1 MIYLKK
7 IKPSTMILDTL
18 ANSHLYQSINERIAK
33 GFDYLRTTDLDSL
46 PCGKHDIDGDNI
58 FALVQE
64 YQTKPIAECKL
75 ESHKKYID
83 IQYVIQGEEM
93 MGITTQNNQTI
104 LEQNLEKDY
113 TFYEGTTSLVRV
125 SKGMFTIF
133 FPDDLHQ
140 PCVQTETVLEVK
152 KVVIKVLI
160 Q

>member
-1 MIYLKK
+1 
-7 IKPSTMILDTL
+7 MILDSL
-18 ANSHLYQSINERIAK
+18 ENYQLYSAINERIAK
-33 GFDYLRTTDLDSL
+33 GFEFLYNTDLDAIPS
-46 PCGKHDIDGDNI
+46 GKHNIEDDTI

-64 YQTKPIAECKL
+64 YQTKPLAECKL

-83 IQYVIQGEEM
+83 IQYVIRGEEF
-93 MGITTQNNQTI
+93 MGVTTKNNQTI
-104 LEQNLEKDY
+104 VEVNAEKDY
-113 TFYEGTTSLVRV
+113 TFYEGSTSLVLV

-140 PCVQTETVLEVK
+140 PCVQTELASEVK

>member
-1 MIYLKK
+1 
-7 IKPSTMILDTL
+7 MILDSIE
-18 ANSHLYQSINERIAK
+18 NYQLYSAINERLAK
-33 GFDYLRTTDLDSL
+33 GFAFLHNTDLDAIPS
-46 PCGKHDIDGDNI
+46 GKHDIDGDTI

-64 YQTKPIAECKL
+64 YQTKPLAECKL

-83 IQYVIQGEEM
+83 IQYVIRGEEF
-93 MGITTQNNQTI
+93 MGVTTKNNQTI
-104 LEQNLEKDY
+104 VEVNAEKDY
-113 TFYEGTTSLVRV
+113 TFYEGSTSLVRV

-140 PCVQTETVLEVK
+140 PCVKTESVSEVK

>member
-1 MIYLKK
+1 
-7 IKPSTMILDTL
+7 MILDTL
-18 ANSHLYQSINERIAK
+18 DNYHLYQSINERITK
-33 GFDYLRTTDLDSL
+33 GFEFLHNTDLDAIPS
-46 PCGKHDIDGDNI
+46 GKHDIDGDTI

-64 YQTKPIAECKL
+64 YQTKPLAECKL

-83 IQYVIQGEEM
+83 IQYVIRGEEF
-93 MGITTQNNQTI
+93 MGITTKNNQKI
-104 LEQNLEKDY
+104 LEVNEDKDY
-113 TFYEGTTSLVRV
+113 TFYEGSTSLVRV

-140 PCVQTETVLEVK
+140 PCVQKELASEVK

>member
-1 MIYLKK
+1 
-7 IKPSTMILDTL
+7 MILDTL
-18 ANSHLYQSINERIAK
+18 DNYHLYQSINERIAK
-33 GFDYLRTTDLDSL
+33 GFEFLHNTDLDAIPS
-46 PCGKHDIDGDNI
+46 GKHDIEGDTI

-64 YQTKPIAECKL
+64 YQTKPLNECKL

-83 IQYVIQGEEM
+83 IQYVIRGEEF
-93 MGITTQNNQTI
+93 MGITTKNNQKI
-104 LEQNLEKDY
+104 LEVNEEKDY
-113 TFYEGTTSLVRV
+113 TFYEGSTSLVRV

-140 PCVQTETVLEVK
+140 PCVQTESAAEVK

>member
-1 MIYLKK
+1 
-7 IKPSTMILDTL
+7 MILDTL
-18 ANSHLYQSINERIAK
+18 ENYQLYSTINERIAK
-33 GFDYLRTTDLDSL
+33 GFAFLRNTDLDAIPS
-46 PCGKHDIDGDNI
+46 GKHDIEGDTI

-64 YQTKPIAECKL
+64 YPTKPLNECKL

-83 IQYVIQGEEM
+83 IQYVIRGEEF
-93 MGITTQNNQTI
+93 MGVTTKNNQKI
-104 LEQNLEKDY
+104 LEQDEDKDY

-140 PCVQTETVLEVK
+140 PCVQTESAAEVK

>member
-1 MIYLKK
+1 
-7 IKPSTMILDTL
+7 MILDTL
-18 ANSHLYQSINERIAK
+18 ENYQLYNAINERIAK
-33 GFDYLRTTDLDSL
+33 GFDFLRTTDLDSL
-46 PCGKHDIDGDNI
+46 PSGKHDIEGDTI

-64 YQTKPIAECKL
+64 YQTKPLEDCKL

-83 IQYVIQGEEM
+83 IQYVIRGEEM
-93 MGITTQNNQTI
+93 MGITTQNNQKI
-104 LEQNLEKDY
+104 IEVNEEKDY

-140 PCVQTETVLEVK
+140 PCVQTESAAEVK

-160 Q
+160 K

>member
-1 MIYLKK
+1 MI
-7 IKPSTMILDTL
+7 IDTL
-18 ANSHLYQSINERIAK
+18 DNYHLYQSINERIAK
-33 GFDYLRTTDLDSL
+33 GFEFLHNTDLDAIPS
-46 PCGKHDIDGDNI
+46 GKHDIDGDSI

-64 YQTKPIAECKL
+64 YQTKPLAECKL

-83 IQYVIQGEEM
+83 IQYVIRGEEF
-93 MGITTQNNQTI
+93 MGVTTKNNQTI
-104 LEQNLEKDY
+104 VEVNEEKDY
-113 TFYEGTTSLVRV
+113 TFYEGSTSLVRV

-140 PCVQTETVLEVK
+140 PCVQTESDSEVK

>member
-1 MIYLKK
+1 
-7 IKPSTMILDTL
+7 MILDTL
-18 ANSHLYQSINERIAK
+18 ENYQLYSSINERIAK
-33 GFDYLRTTDLDSL
+33 GFDYLLHTDLDAIPS
-46 PCGKHDIDGDNI
+46 GKHDIEGDTI

-64 YQTKPIAECKL
+64 YQTKPLAECKL
-75 ESHKKYID
+75 ESHKNYID
-83 IQYVIQGEEM
+83 IQYVIRGEEF
-93 MGITTQNNQTI
+93 MGVTTKNNQKI
-104 LEQNLEKDY
+104 LEVNEDKDY

-140 PCVQTETVLEVK
+140 PCVQTELASEVK

>member
-7 IKPSTMILDTL
+7 IKPSTMILDSL
-18 ANSHLYQSINERIAK
+18 ENYQLYSTINERIAK
-33 GFDYLRTTDLDSL
+33 GFDYLRNTDLDSL
-46 PCGKHDIDGDNI
+46 PSGKHDIEGDTI

-64 YQTKPIAECKL
+64 YQTKPIVECKL

-83 IQYVIQGEEM
+83 IQYVIRGEEF
-93 MGITTQNNQTI
+93 MGITTQNNQAI

-140 PCVQTETVLEVK
+140 PCIQTETALEVK
-152 KVVIKVLI
+152 KVVIKVMI
-160 Q
+160 E

>member
-18 ANSHLYQSINERIAK
+18 ENSYLYNSISKRIAK
-33 GFDYLRTTDLDSL
+33 GFDFLLHTDLEAIPS
-46 PCGKHDIDGDNI
+46 GKHDIEGDTI

-64 YQTKPIAECKL
+64 YQTKPLTECKL

-83 IQYVIQGEEM
+83 IQYVIRGEEL
-93 MGITTQNNQTI
+93 MGVTTQNNQKI
-104 LEQNLEKDY
+104 LEVNEDKDY
-113 TFYEGTTSLVRV
+113 TFYEGTTSLVRI

-140 PCVQTETVLEVK
+140 PCVQTEFASEVK

>member
-1 MIYLKK
+1 
-7 IKPSTMILDTL
+7 MILDTID
-18 ANSHLYQSINERIAK
+18 NYHLYQSINERIAK
-33 GFDYLRTTDLDSL
+33 GFSFFRNTDLDAIPS
-46 PCGKHDIDGDNI
+46 GKHNIEGDTI

-64 YQTKPIAECKL
+64 YQTKPLAECKL

-83 IQYVIQGEEM
+83 IQYVIRGEEF
-93 MGITTQNNQTI
+93 MGITTKNNQKI
-104 LEQNLEKDY
+104 LEVNEDKDY
-113 TFYEGTTSLVRV
+113 TFYEGSTSLVRV

-140 PCVQTETVLEVK
+140 PCVQTEYASEVK

>member
-1 MIYLKK
+1 
-7 IKPSTMILDTL
+7 MILDTL
-18 ANSHLYQSINERIAK
+18 ENYQLYSTINERIAK
-33 GFDYLRTTDLDSL
+33 GFAFLRNTDLDAIPS
-46 PCGKHDIDGDNI
+46 GKHDIEGDTI

-64 YQTKPIAECKL
+64 YQTKPLNECKL

-83 IQYVIQGEEM
+83 IQYVIRGEEF
-93 MGITTQNNQTI
+93 MGVTTKNNQKI
-104 LEQNLEKDY
+104 LEQDEDKDY

-140 PCVQTETVLEVK
+140 PCVQTESTAEVK

>member
-1 MIYLKK
+1 
-7 IKPSTMILDTL
+7 MILDSL
-18 ANSHLYQSINERIAK
+18 ENYQLYSSINERIAK
-33 GFDYLRTTDLDSL
+33 GFDFLLHTDLDAIPS
-46 PCGKHDIDGDNI
+46 GKHDIEGDTI

-64 YQTKPIAECKL
+64 YQTKPLAECKL
-75 ESHKKYID
+75 ESHKNYID
-83 IQYVIQGEEM
+83 IQYVIRGEEF
-93 MGITTQNNQTI
+93 MGVTTKNNQKI
-104 LEQNLEKDY
+104 LEVNEDKDN

-140 PCVQTETVLEVK
+140 PCVQTELASEVK

>member
-1 MIYLKK
+1 
-7 IKPSTMILDTL
+7 MILDTL
-18 ANSHLYQSINERIAK
+18 ENYQLYSTINERIAK
-33 GFDYLRTTDLDSL
+33 GFAFLRNTDLDAIAS
-46 PCGKHDIDGDNI
+46 GKHDIEGDTI

-64 YQTKPIAECKL
+64 YQTKPLNECKL

-83 IQYVIQGEEM
+83 IQYVIRGEEL
-93 MGITTQNNQTI
+93 MGVTTKNNQKI
-104 LEQNLEKDY
+104 LEQDEDKDY

-140 PCVQTETVLEVK
+140 PCVQTESAAEVK

>member
-1 MIYLKK
+1 
-7 IKPSTMILDTL
+7 MILDTL
-18 ANSHLYQSINERIAK
+18 DNYHLYQSINERIAK
-33 GFDYLRTTDLDSL
+33 GFEFLHNTDLDAIPS
-46 PCGKHDIDGDNI
+46 GKHDIDGDTI

-64 YQTKPIAECKL
+64 YQTKPLAECKL

-83 IQYVIQGEEM
+83 IQYVIRGEEF
-93 MGITTQNNQTI
+93 MGITTKNNQNI
-104 LEQNLEKDY
+104 LEVNEEKDY

-140 PCVQTETVLEVK
+140 PCVQTESVSEVK

>member
-1 MIYLKK
+1 
-7 IKPSTMILDTL
+7 MILDTL
-18 ANSHLYQSINERIAK
+18 DNYHLYQSINERIAK
-33 GFDYLRTTDLDSL
+33 GFEFLHNTDLDAIPS
-46 PCGKHDIDGDNI
+46 GKHDIDGDTI

-64 YQTKPIAECKL
+64 YQTKPLAECKL

-83 IQYVIQGEEM
+83 FQYVIRGEDF
-93 MGITTQNNQTI
+93 MGITTKNNQKI
-104 LEQNLEKDY
+104 LEVNEDKDY
-113 TFYEGTTSLVRV
+113 TFYEGSTSLVRV

-140 PCVQTETVLEVK
+140 PCVQKELASEVK

>member
-1 MIYLKK
+1 
-7 IKPSTMILDTL
+7 MILDTL
-18 ANSHLYQSINERIAK
+18 DNYHLYQSINERIAK
-33 GFDYLRTTDLDSL
+33 GFEFLHNTDLDAIPS
-46 PCGKHDIDGDNI
+46 GKHDIDGDTI

-64 YQTKPIAECKL
+64 YQTKPLAECKL

-83 IQYVIQGEEM
+83 IQYVIRGEEF
-93 MGITTQNNQTI
+93 MGITTKNNQKI
-104 LEQNLEKDY
+104 LEVNEDKDY
-113 TFYEGTTSLVRV
+113 TFYEGSTSLVRV

-140 PCVQTETVLEVK
+140 PCVQTEYASEVK

>member
-1 MIYLKK
+1 
-7 IKPSTMILDTL
+7 MILDTL
-18 ANSHLYQSINERIAK
+18 ENYQLYSSINEKIAK
-33 GFDYLRTTDLDSL
+33 GFDFLLHADLEAIPS
-46 PCGKHDIDGDNI
+46 GKHDIEGDTI

-64 YQTKPIAECKL
+64 YQTKPLAECKL

-83 IQYVIQGEEM
+83 IQYVIRGEEF
-93 MGITTQNNQTI
+93 MGVTTQNNQTI
-104 LEQNLEKDY
+104 LEQDLEKDY
-113 TFYEGTTSLVRV
+113 TFYEGNTSLVRV

-140 PCVQTETVLEVK
+140 PCVQTEFVSEVK